1 MTTVTTEE
9 RLTRIE
15 ERQDATNQRMDD
27 LKSGLE
33 ARINDTNHRIDD
45 LKSSLETRI
54 DDLKSSLETRIDDL
68 KYALEGRINDT
79 NQRVTEMN
87 QKIDKLIFTMF
98 GIGALT
104 IATLITT
111 IIGLVK

>member
-33 ARINDTNHRIDD
+33 TRINDTNH
-45 LKSSLETRI
+45 RI

-79 NQRVTEMN
+79 NQRITEMN
-87 QKIDKLIFTMF
+87 QKIDKLIFTIF

-104 IATLITT
+104 IATLVTT

>member
-33 ARINDTNHRIDD
+33 TRIDDTNH
-45 LKSSLETRI
+45 RI

-79 NQRVTEMN
+79 NQRFTEMN
-87 QKIDKLIFTMF
+87 QKVDKLIFTIF

-104 IATLITT
+104 IATLVTT